1 MTDQRVCAA
10 ATTKQLCYAVYDD
23 AGNNLNFRSL
33 LKFKFYLTEDLMI
46 KKSMQ
51 YGMSP
56 YGLPPLFPRP
66 TTPDPSIPHGDSS
79 QVHSSYFD

>member
-1 MTDQRVCAA
+1 MIDQRVCAA
-10 ATTKQLCYAVYDD
+10 ATTKQLCYAVYDN
-23 AGNNLNFRSL
+23 AGNNLNIRSL

-56 YGLPPLFPRP
+56 YGLPPQFPRP
-66 TTPDPSIPHGDSS
+66 TTPDPSIPHRDSS
-79 QVHSSYFD
+79 QIHSSYFD